1 MGLATKETAS
11 PANALNNGTDFLKT
25 GVNHSD
31 SIGHNTAQNIYEN
44 GDYLENNIDWHAS
57 ESPWKAN
64 HILNLLNRNSVSF
77 NTVTE
82 VGCGAG
88 RILQLLNKAMPEKS
102 FTGFDIS
109 PQAADLWPRE
119 SSSSGNLR
127 YRLEDFLNV
136 EDCFDL
142 LLLIDVFEHI
152 PDYMGFLQ
160 QLSNRAQ
167 QFVFH
172 IPLDMNSLM
181 TVKGEHLQLRERIG
195 HIHYFSKATALA
207 TLQDCGYK
215 IVDWFYTKSYT
226 LPEHERSINPLRK
239 LLFRVNPDLT
249 ATLLGGLSMMVLA
262 EPEHTAS
269 SQ

>member
-1 MGLATKETAS
+1 MVLATKENPSRAH
-11 PANALNNGTDFLKT
+11 ALTDKT
-25 GVNHSD
+25 DAHKTVGKLSE
-31 SIGHNTAQNIYEN
+31 STGQNTEQTIYEN
-44 GDYLENNIDWHAS
+44 GDYLENNTDWHAS

-77 NTVTE
+77 NTATE

-88 RILQLLNKAMPEKS
+88 RILQLLNQAMPDKS

-109 PQAADLWPRE
+109 PQVADLWP
-119 SSSSGNLR
+119 SSSSGNLN
-127 YRLEDFLNV
+127 YRLEDFLTAEN
-136 EDCFDL
+136 CFDL
-142 LLLIDVFEHI
+142 LLLIDVFEHV

-160 QLSNRAQ
+160 QLSTRAQ
-167 QFVFH
+167 KFVFH

-181 TVKGEHLQLRERIG
+181 NVKEEHLELRERIG

-215 IVDWFYTKSYT
+215 VTDWFYTESYA
-226 LPEHERSINPLRK
+226 LPGHERSINPLRK
-239 LLFRVNPDLT
+239 ILFKANPDLA

-262 EPEHTAS
+262 EPA
-269 SQ
+269 